1 MSHGG
6 HTSTG
11 TRHHHPHQHA
21 AHAVAKLHGKS
32 PAESAFAK
40 SLHSLTNYQVWER
53 VESAISTTPM
63 SPEEASR
70 AAERLQA
77 LLDELVWRRSGI
89 EGVGELADRDRTLAE
104 ARQGK

>member
-1 MSHGG
+1 MPHAG
-6 HTSTG
+6 HTSAT
-11 TRHHHPHQHA
+11 TRHHHTHHHA
-21 AHAVAKLHGKS
+21 APKF

-53 VESAISTTPM
+53 VEAAIATKPM

-89 EGVGELADRDRTLAE
+89 EGAGSMADRDRTLAE